1 MLLVDCKNRLVIS
14 SAVADILS
22 IEDDKPWTMSD
33 FDYIVHVLN
42 DHFNCDKVPM
52 ADIVVSL
59 LDDCNQVITDK
70 ARITNVLVKYFGVPK
85 EENKT
90 KEKEQ
95 KKIMIEE
102 FSETKKIV
110 KWVVIG
116 VVAALVL
123 VTCINSCSVIGPT
136 DEAATVTLGTVDDN
150 ANGPGLHFKAPFVQK
165 FRKINKTPIEYSKTI
180 PLGEKALITKDGQSL
195 GIEFTLT
202 WKYKDGSAVIVA
214 KKYSTKDALY
224 NLISNPCKQA
234 FKSEIGQLE
243 ALEFVGK
250 QDEVIAKVIT
260 RVTSEAVR
268 LDLPIEVLNIVID
281 NINWD
286 SGFETQIKKTAEMR
300 AQVEQANQDALKE
313 AANAQKKVA
322 QAEAEKNAA
331 VQTADAELIK
341 AQKEAEAQLVKAQKE
356 AEARKVRADAI
367 AYENQKIAQNI
378 SVMQAQWKHEEEMAR
393 LEKWDGVQ
401 VSSQSVYIPNTYDL
415 KSGK

>member
-1 MLLVDCKNRLVIS
+1 MKLSDCANYQDIVSAMSEIMEIS
-14 SAVADILS
+14 NSCDIYR
-22 IEDDKPWTMSD
+22 SD
-33 FDYIVHVLN
+33 FDRIVEILN
-42 DHFNCDKVPM
+42 ECFDTSRVPM
-52 ADIVVSL
+52 AEVVVML
-59 LDDCNQVITDK
+59 LDDCNQAITDQDK
-70 ARITNVLVKYFGVPK
+70 VISILVKYFGVPK
-85 EENKT
+85 NKINH
-90 KEKEQ
+90 KERS
-95 KKIMIEE
+95 KIMEE
-102 FSETKKIV
+102 DFPIKKIV

-116 VVAALVL
+116 LVALLVL
-123 VTCINSCSVIGPT
+123 ITCINSCSIIGPT
-136 DEAATVTLGTVDDN
+136 EEAATVSLGTVNDN
-150 ANGPGLHFKAPFVQK
+150 TNGPGLHFKAPFVQK

-250 QDEVIAKVIT
+250 QDEVISKVIT

-331 VQTADAELIK
+331 AQTAEAELIK

-367 AYENQKIAQNI
+367 AYENQRIVQNL